1 MRLLPYLILLIL
13 TVASIPL
20 ALQHPAWLL
29 LLLPSA
35 LLSMLGTLDLLQ
47 RKQNLRRNYP
57 VIAHFRYLFEALRPA
72 IRQYLFESEEDGRPF
87 PREQRSLVYRRAKGV
102 NDKMPF
108 GTLRDFYAPGH
119 EWINHSIMP
128 ISPLDVSLRVD
139 VGGADCS
146 QPYSAS
152 VFNISAMSFGSLSAN
167 AIRALN
173 RGAKIG
179 GFAHDTG
186 EGGISPHH
194 REGGGDL
201 IWEIGSGYFG
211 CRDHE
216 GHFDPGRFSERAED
230 PQVKMLEIKL
240 SQGAKPG
247 SGGILPAAKV
257 SREIALTRDVP
268 MGQDCVSPS
277 AHRAFST
284 PIELLEFIARLRE
297 LSGGKPT
304 GFKLCIG
311 HPVEF
316 MAIAKAML
324 ATGIKPDF
332 IVIDGAEGGTGAAPL
347 ELANRV
353 GTPLRE
359 GLIFAR
365 NVLVGAGLRDGI
377 RLGASGKVTSGYHLA
392 SNMALGADWCNAGRG
407 FMFALGCIQSLACHT
422 DHCPTGVATQ
432 DPYRQRALVVT
443 DKAQRVANFHR
454 ATLQALATI
463 TASAGMHHPEALQP
477 RHLQRRTGDLEV
489 QSAAELYTFLEP
501 GELLSDPPLAFA
513 EAWTAARAT
522 QFTFA

>member
-1 MRLLPYLILLIL
+1 MLSA
-13 TVASIPL
+13 ASIPL
-20 ALQHPAWLL
+20 ALQRPAWLF
-29 LLLPSA
+29 LLLPAA

-119 EWINHSIMP
+119 EWINHSVMP
-128 ISPLDVSLRVD
+128 TSPLDVSLRVN
-139 VGGADCS
+139 VGGPDCK

-173 RGAKIG
+173 RGAKLG

-211 CRDHE
+211 CRDR
-216 GHFDPGRFSERAED
+216 DGRFDSGRFAERAVD
-230 PQVKMLEIKL
+230 SQVKMLEIKL

-257 SREIALTRDVP
+257 SHEIALTRDVP
-268 MGQDCVSPS
+268 MGVDCVSPS
-277 AHRAFST
+277 AHHAFST
-284 PIELLEFIARLRE
+284 PIELLEFLARLRE
-297 LSGGKPT
+297 MSGGKPT

-422 DHCPTGVATQ
+422 DHCPTGIATQ
-432 DPYRQRALVVT
+432 DPFRQRGLVVT
-443 DKAQRVANFHR
+443 DKAHRVANFHT
-454 ATLQALATI
+454 ATLKALATI
-463 TASAGMHHPEALQP
+463 TASAGMHHPEELQP
-477 RHLQRRTGDLEV
+477 HHLQRRTGDLEV

-501 GELLSDPPLAFA
+501 GELLSDPPAAFA
-513 EAWTAARAT
+513 GPWRAAKAE
-522 QFTFA
+522 QFSFV

>member
-1 MRLLPYLILLIL
+1 MRLLPYLTILLL
-13 TVASIPL
+13 TVALTPL
-20 ALQHPAWLL
+20 ALQYPGWLL
-29 LLLPSA
+29 LLIPS
-35 LLSMLGTLDLLQ
+35 LLLTLLGTVDLLQ
-47 RKQNLRRNYP
+47 PAQNLRRNYP
-57 VIAHFRYLFEALRPA
+57 VIAHIRYLFEALRPA

-87 PREQRSLVYRRAKGV
+87 AREQRSLVYRRAKGV
-102 NDKMPF
+102 DDKLPF
-108 GTLRDFYAPGH
+108 GSQRDYYAPGH
-119 EWINHSIMP
+119 EWIHHSMMP
-128 ISPLDVSLRVD
+128 LSGSDVSLRVD
-139 VGGADCS
+139 IGGPDCR

-173 RGAKIG
+173 RGASIG

-194 REGGGDL
+194 REGGDL

-211 CRDHE
+211 CRDQQ
-216 GHFDPGRFSERAED
+216 GHFDQSRFTERAED
-230 PQVKMLEIKL
+230 PQVKMIEVKL

-268 MGQDCVSPS
+268 PGVDCISPS
-277 AHRAFST
+277 AHSAFST
-284 PIELLEFIARLRE
+284 PIELLEFIQQLRE
-297 LSGGKPT
+297 AAGGKPT

-316 MAIAKAML
+316 MAIVKAML
-324 ATGIKPDF
+324 ATGITPDF

-365 NVLVGAGLRDGI
+365 NVLVGAGLRDQVRI
-377 RLGASGKVTSGYHLA
+377 GASGKVTSGYDLA
-392 SNMALGADWCNAGRG
+392 SNMALGADWCNAARG

-422 DHCPTGVATQ
+422 DQCPTGVATQ
-432 DPYRQRALVVT
+432 DPLRQRALVVT
-443 DKAQRVANFHR
+443 DKAERVASFH
-454 ATLQALATI
+454 ASTLKALATI
-463 TASAGMHHPEALQP
+463 TAAAGMHHPEELQP
-477 RHLQRRTGDLEV
+477 HHLQRRTGDLEV
-489 QSAAELYTFLEP
+489 RSAAELYTFLEP
-501 GELLSDPPLAFA
+501 GELLADAPAAFA
-513 EAWTAARAT
+513 RPWAAASADR
-522 QFTFA
+522 FSLV